1 MASFFSQKHPA
12 TIFLT
17 AVCNLIFVN
26 FCFVITCIPIITIG
40 ASLTA
45 MNRITIKI
53 LLGENPPVFSEYF
66 RSFKDNFKQST
77 IIWVLLSGITAF
89 LGWEIYLI
97 NTYLDAQFAW
107 TQYPLYFLLVAV
119 FACMA
124 YAFPVIAWF
133 EESTKQ
139 VIKNSLLLSLAN
151 IPSTIFFAFI
161 TLVLGLITYVYP
173 VLVLS
178 IMCFMGFSVVAIL
191 ESVFLKRIFEKA
203 GAKLKSDDDEEDGE
217 IPEDGD
223 LDASEDEES
232 PEDDDPADSE
242 DNENAEDSEDS
253 GDSDES
259 ETE

>member
-66 RSFKDNFKQST
+66 RSFKNNFKQST
-77 IIWVLLSGITAF
+77 VIWLILAAITGF
-89 LGWEIYLI
+89 FVWEIYLI
-97 NTYLDAQFAW
+97 NTALPPEYTW
-107 TQYPLYFLLVAV
+107 TQYPIYFLLLAV
-119 FACMA
+119 FSCMA
-124 YAFPVIAWF
+124 YAFPIIAWF
-133 EESTKQ
+133 DENNKQ

-151 IPSTIFFAFI
+151 IPSTIFFAII
-161 TLVLGLITYVYP
+161 TLALGLVTYVYP

-178 IMCFMGFSVVAIL
+178 LMCFMGFALVAFM
-191 ESVFLKRIFEKA
+191 ESIFLKRIFEKA
-203 GAKLKSDDDEEDGE
+203 GAKLASDDDEE
-217 IPEDGD
+217 GD
-223 LDASEDEES
+223 VLDEEYQLDEAEKDSEEDEDET
-232 PEDDDPADSE
+232 EA
-242 DNENAEDSEDS
+242 AEDEGS
-253 GDSDES
+253 SDGKEP
-259 ETE
+259 EEAE

>member
-66 RSFKDNFKQST
+66 RSFKNNFKQST
-77 IIWVLLSGITAF
+77 VIWLILAAITGF
-89 LGWEIYLI
+89 FVWEIYLI
-97 NTYLDAQFAW
+97 NTALPPEYTW
-107 TQYPLYFLLVAV
+107 TQYPIYFLLLAV
-119 FACMA
+119 FSCMA
-124 YAFPVIAWF
+124 YAFPIIAWF
-133 EESTKQ
+133 DENNKQ

-151 IPSTIFFAFI
+151 IPSTIFFAII
-161 TLVLGLITYVYP
+161 TLALGLVTYVYP

-178 IMCFMGFSVVAIL
+178 LMCFLGFALVAFM